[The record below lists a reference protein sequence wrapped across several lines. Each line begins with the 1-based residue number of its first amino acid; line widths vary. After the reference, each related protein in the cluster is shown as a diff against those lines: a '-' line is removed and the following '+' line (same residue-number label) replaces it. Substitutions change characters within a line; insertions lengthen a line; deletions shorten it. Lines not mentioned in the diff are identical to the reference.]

1 MQNYYDRYQILIV
14 YTLRESKN
22 RIHPAPIEVATAVA
36 LIQARKPMAS
46 TTSVVKTICTSWY
59 DTTFYQN
66 QAPNKAKESKMPE
79 NLPKSDIQ
87 RLQYEYGCI
96 FTQNEHSSVLILLS
110 LFPFKGA

>member
-1 MQNYYDRYQILIV
+1 
-14 YTLRESKN
+14 
-22 RIHPAPIEVATAVA
+22 
-36 LIQARKPMAS
+36 
-46 TTSVVKTICTSWY
+46 
-59 DTTFYQN
+59 
-66 QAPNKAKESKMPE
+66 MPE